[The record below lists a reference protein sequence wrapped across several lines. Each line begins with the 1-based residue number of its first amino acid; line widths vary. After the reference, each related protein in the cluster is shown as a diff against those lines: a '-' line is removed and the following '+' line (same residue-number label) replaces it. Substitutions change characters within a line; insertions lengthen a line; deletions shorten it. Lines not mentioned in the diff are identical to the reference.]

1 MTGVVGLGLDLI
13 DLDRF
18 KVLYGDDDP
27 ELLARCFTGQELQD
41 AGEDVQRLSRLAARF
56 AAKEAV
62 FKALGGAVGV
72 AHTDIEVVRTTSGA
86 PEVRL
91 HGAAKALA
99 AAAGADRLVL
109 SLTHSDGAA
118 AAVVLAVSTGPR

>member
-27 ELLARCFTGQELQD
+27 ELLARCFTDQELHD
-41 AGEDVQRLSRLAARF
+41 AGEGVERLSRLAARF

-62 FKALGGAVGV
+62 FKALGGAAGV
-72 AHTDIEVVRTTSGA
+72 AHTDIEVVRTASGA

-99 AAAGADRLVL
+99 EAAGADRLAL

-118 AAVVLAVSTGPR
+118 AAVVLAISAGPR

>member
-13 DLDRF
+13 DLVRF
-18 KVLYGDDDP
+18 ETLYGHDDP
-27 ELLARCFTGQELQD
+27 DLLARCFTVKELQD
-41 AGEDVQRLSRLAARF
+41 VGNDIDRLPRLAARF

-62 FKALGGAVGV
+62 FKALGGAAGI
-72 AHTDIEVVRTTSGA
+72 AHTDIEVTRTASGA

-91 HGAAKALA
+91 HGAAAELA
-99 AAAGADRLVL
+99 AAAGAERLIL

-118 AAVVLAVSTGPR
+118 AAAVIAVRED

>member
-27 ELLARCFTGQELQD
+27 ELLARCFTDQELQD
-41 AGEDVQRLSRLAARF
+41 AGEDVARLSRLAARF

-62 FKALGGAVGV
+62 FKALGGASGV